1 MSGRTGGIDC
11 FIHTSADVS
20 DNAKI
25 GKNVK
30 IWNNAQVREKATI
43 GDNVIISKN
52 VYIDHAVQIG
62 SNVKIQNNASIYQGA
77 VIGDGVFIGPHV
89 CFANDLIPRA
99 INLDGNLKNANDWN
113 ISSTIVKKGASI
125 GASSVVLPGV
135 IIGSFAMIGA
145 GSVVTR
151 NVPDHALV
159 YGNPA
164 RLCGY
169 ICFCGNRLENRDGR
183 HYCASCDKEIS
194 ISGEK

>member
-1 MSGRTGGIDC
+1 MNKQKNGING

-20 DNAKI
+20 DNATI
-25 GKNVK
+25 GNNVK
-30 IWNNAQVREKATI
+30 IWNNAQVREEAVI

-62 SNVKIQNNASIYQGA
+62 NNVKIQNNSSIYQGT
-77 VIGDGVFIGPHV
+77 IINDGVFIGPHV

-99 INLDGNLKNANDWN
+99 INFDGNLKGADDWT

-125 GASSVVLPGV
+125 GASSVILPGV

-145 GSVVTR
+145 GSVVTK

-164 RLCGY
+164 RICGH
-169 ICFCGNRLENRDGR
+169 ICFCGNRLENKDGL
-183 HYCASCDKEIS
+183 HFCSSCNKEIM
-194 ISGEK
+194 ISE

>member
-1 MSGRTGGIDC
+1 MSGKNC
-11 FIHTSADVS
+11 FIHPSADVS
-20 DNAKI
+20 DNATI
-25 GKNVK
+25 GNSVK

-62 SNVKIQNNASIYQGA
+62 NNVKIQNNASVYQGTI
-77 VIGDGVFIGPHV
+77 VHDGVFIGPHV

-99 INLDGNLKNANDWN
+99 INLDGNLKNADDWH
-113 ISSTIVKKGASI
+113 ISPTIVKKGASI

-135 IIGSFAMIGA
+135 VIGSFAMIGS

-151 NVPDHALV
+151 NVSDHALV

-164 RLCGY
+164 RLHGY
-169 ICFCGNRLENRDGR
+169 VCFCGNKLENRDGR
-183 HYCASCDKEIS
+183 HYCASCNKEIK
-194 ISGEK
+194 ISGDT